1 MRCVALAFL
10 VLAGAG
16 THAAA
21 QEKTPEDRLRDAL
34 RQTIEQMRAAQDQ
47 AAQAQAQLA
56 AAQQERDAAKAA
68 QASAEQ
74 KLAAATAKP
83 AARPEELAAVQAQLR
98 AAATEDEQRR
108 ASFARMQA
116 AYAQVTEIARGKTV
130 EAAQS
135 SAGLAADA
143 RALETCKAA
152 NTRLIGV
159 AEDILHLYQT
169 VGFRSLLLRSYEP
182 VVGFAQVKLE
192 NLVQDYDDKIH
203 DQEYVAPHKAAR

>member
-1 MRCVALAFL
+1 MRRAHL
-10 VLAGAG
+10 VLLILAASV

-21 QEKTPEDRLRDAL
+21 QEKSPEDRLRDAL
-34 RQTIEQMRAAQDQ
+34 RQSVEQMRAAQDQ

-68 QASAEQ
+68 QAAAEQ
-74 KLAAATAKP
+74 KLAAAAAKP
-83 AARPEELAAVQAQLR
+83 AAKPEELAAMQAQLR
-98 AAATEDEQRR
+98 AAATQDEQLR
-108 ASFARMQA
+108 AAIGKMQA
-116 AYAQVTEIARGKTV
+116 AYAQVTEVARGKIA

-135 SAGLAADA
+135 SAGLAADT
-143 RALETCKAA
+143 RALATCKAA

-159 AEDILHLYQT
+159 AEEILHLYQT

-182 VVGFAQVKLE
+182 VVGFARVKLE

-203 DQEYVAPHKAAR
+203 DQEYVPPRAAVR